1 VKFAAAS
8 RQQSGIA
15 MTAAPA
21 SSSIRTWRTPAVL
34 LVVGCVI
41 AVITYGPR
49 ASLGLFLTP
58 LSTANGWGRDVFATA
73 FAIQVLVWGAG
84 QPLAG
89 AIADRFGITPVLSVG
104 ALMYAAGLTMMAYS
118 SSPAMLHLN
127 AGLFLGLG
135 LSGCS
140 FSMVLASF
148 GKLMPDEW
156 RTISFGIGTAAGSFG
171 QFLFSPLAVGL
182 MDAVGWQ
189 NTLMIFSAIL
199 LLVLPLSLV
208 LATPRAE
215 SVSVGGVAAQS
226 LTHALK
232 EAIGHRSYVLLVIG
246 YFTCG
251 FQLQFITIHMPAY
264 LIDRGMS
271 ASVGGW
277 TIAAIGLF
285 NAVGSAYSGY
295 LAHRMP
301 KRFILA
307 AIYFSRALAILV
319 FISFPVTPFSA
330 IAFGAVMGFFWL
342 STVAPTNGL
351 VMVMFGTRWLAT
363 LTGFAFFSHQF
374 GGFLGV
380 WLGGI
385 VFERTGSYDAIWWLS
400 IAFGVASALINL
412 PIVEKPVVRHVAAAA

>member
-1 VKFAAAS
+1 MSVV
-8 RQQSGIA
+8 
-15 MTAAPA
+15 A
-21 SSSIRTWRTPAVL
+21 SSSTVRSWRTPAVL
-34 LVVGCVI
+34 LVAGCLI
-41 AVITYGPR
+41 AILTYGPR
-49 ASLGLFLTP
+49 SSLGLFLTP
-58 LSTANGWGRDVFATA
+58 LSTTNGWGRDVFATA
-73 FAIQVLVWGAG
+73 FALNVLVWGAG

-89 AIADRFGITPVLSVG
+89 AVADRFGIARVLSAGVI
-104 ALMYAAGLTMMAYS
+104 LYAIGLVMMAHA
-118 SSPAMLHLN
+118 SSPAMLHVT

-140 FSMVLASF
+140 FSMVIAAF
-148 GKLMPDEW
+148 GKLMPDGW
-156 RTISFGIGTAAGSFG
+156 RTLSFGIGTAAGSFG
-171 QFLFSPLAVGL
+171 QFLYSPLAVAL
-182 MDAVGWQ
+182 MDGVGWQ
-189 NTLMIFSAIL
+189 NTLMVFAGVL

-215 SVSVGGVAAQS
+215 PTVIGGVAAQS
-226 LTHALK
+226 LMQALR
-232 EAIGHRSYVLLVIG
+232 EAVRHRSYVLLVAG

-251 FQLQFITIHMPAY
+251 FQLQFITIHMPSY
-264 LIDRGMS
+264 LIDRGLP

-285 NAVGSAYSGY
+285 NAIGSAYSGY
-295 LAHRMP
+295 LAQRIP

-307 AIYFSRALAILV
+307 TIYFSRALAILV
-319 FISFPVTPFSA
+319 FISFPVTRATA
-330 IAFGAVMGFFWL
+330 IVFGAVMGFFWL

-351 VMVMFGTRWLAT
+351 VLVMFGSRWLAT

-400 IAFGVASALINL
+400 IAFGIASALINL
-412 PIVEKPVVRHVAAAA
+412 PIVEKPVARPATVSAAA

>member
-1 VKFAAAS
+1 MSMV
-8 RQQSGIA
+8 
-15 MTAAPA
+15 A
-21 SSSIRTWRTPAVL
+21 SSSAIKSWRTPAVL
-34 LVVGCVI
+34 LVAGCLI
-41 AVITYGPR
+41 AILTYGPR
-49 ASLGLFLTP
+49 SSLGLFLTP

-73 FAIQVLVWGAG
+73 LAIQVLVWGAG

-89 AIADRFGITPVLSVG
+89 AIADRFGIARVLS
-104 ALMYAAGLTMMAYS
+104 AGVVLYGIGLVMMAHS
-118 SSPAMLHLN
+118 SSPAMLQVT

-140 FSMVLASF
+140 FSMVIAAF
-148 GKLMPDEW
+148 GKLMPDRW
-156 RTISFGIGTAAGSFG
+156 RTLSFGIGTAAGSFG
-171 QFLFSPLAVGL
+171 QFLYSPLAVAL
-182 MDAVGWQ
+182 MDGVGWQ
-189 NTLMIFSAIL
+189 NTLMIFAGIM
-199 LLVLPLSLV
+199 LLVLPLSMI

-215 SVSVGGVAAQS
+215 PIGVGGVASQS
-226 LTHALK
+226 LKQALR
-232 EAIGHRSYVLLVIG
+232 EAIGHKSYVLLVLG

-264 LIDRGMS
+264 LIDRGLP

-285 NAVGSAYSGY
+285 NAIGSAYSGY
-295 LAHRMP
+295 LAQRIP

-319 FISFPVTPFSA
+319 FISFPVTPVTA
-330 IAFGAVMGFFWL
+330 IVFGAVMGFFWL

-351 VMVMFGTRWLAT
+351 VLVMFGPRWLAT

-412 PIVEKPVVRHVAAAA
+412 PIIEKPVARPATAGAAA